1 MFSQNNLYQT
11 KFGYLNGN
19 TKLMNSTKLR
29 WFVLIGLAFVWG
41 SSFILMKLALK
52 GLTPVQVGA
61 LRMILSAVF
70 LLLIGFNKLK
80 LIHKRH
86 WKYLFLNAVFGTFL
100 PVFLFAFAV
109 QNIDSTIVAILNSTT
124 PLITL
129 ALGFLFFG
137 FLFNKRQL
145 LGIFIGLLGTLY
157 LILKSASLNPSD
169 NYWFALA
176 VVVAS
181 VGYALNVNILKKFL
195 SDLDAMAIAVGN
207 FLIVL
212 IPASIVLIAT
222 GFFRQDILGP
232 TMLPALGYMTILAV
246 LGTAIAKV
254 FFNKLVQLSSPIFAS
269 SVTYLIPIV
278 ALLWGVWD
286 GESIYIS
293 QILAGL
299 FILFGVYLVNRKA

>member
-1 MFSQNNLYQT
+1 MFLQNNLYQT
-11 KFGYLNGN
+11 KFGYLNGI

-29 WFVLIGLAFVWG
+29 WIVLIGLAFVWG

-86 WKYLFLNAVFGTFL
+86 WKYIFLNAVFGTFF

-129 ALGFLFFG
+129 VFGFLFFG

-222 GFFRQDILGP
+222 GFFKQDILGP

>member
-1 MFSQNNLYQT
+1 
-11 KFGYLNGN
+11 
-19 TKLMNSTKLR
+19 MNSTKLR